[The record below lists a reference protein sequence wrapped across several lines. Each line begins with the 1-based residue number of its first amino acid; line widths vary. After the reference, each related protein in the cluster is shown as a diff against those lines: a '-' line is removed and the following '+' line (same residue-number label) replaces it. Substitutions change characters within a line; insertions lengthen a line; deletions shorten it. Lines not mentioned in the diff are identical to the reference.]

1 MKRHM
6 IFAVI
11 TIYSLLLLSYLQW
24 GRELN
29 ICNSRIDSFD
39 GGYYENISLIANSI
53 YIFDKEEFAEQII
66 QDIIDNSLK
75 DILFS
80 YDIHG
85 YPNGLHI
92 TVYMNEYARK
102 NGKSSFEISYSQDS
116 SYNSTYN
123 MKDNPDKFKL
133 SIISGSHF

>member
-1 MKRHM
+1 MKRCL
-6 IFAVI
+6 IFIVI
-11 TIYSLLLLSYLQW
+11 TICTLFLLSYLQW
-24 GRELN
+24 GRELDV
-29 ICNSRIDSFD
+29 CNSRIESFN
-39 GGYYENISLIANSI
+39 GGYYENISIIANSI

-102 NGKSSFEISYSQDS
+102 NGKSNFEISYSQDS
-116 SYNSTYN
+116 NYNSAYN
-123 MKDNPDKFKL
+123 IKDNPDKFKL
-133 SIISGSHF
+133 NIISSTHL